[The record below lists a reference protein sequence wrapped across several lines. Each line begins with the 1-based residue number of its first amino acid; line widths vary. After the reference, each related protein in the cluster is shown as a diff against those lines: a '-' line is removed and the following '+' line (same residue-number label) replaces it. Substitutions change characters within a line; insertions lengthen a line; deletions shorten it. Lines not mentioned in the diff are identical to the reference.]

1 MTMGTS
7 LMESMAREGLK
18 LFAKEEAVEL
28 DREAAESFKAQV
40 DERLAGMEAEA
51 AKLTGKDNKNARAA
65 KGKEIAEIKADP
77 QYIDACKVVKGLD
90 PKHGFFVKRPIVEKI
105 VPDAKAEP
113 KPSLKESVEEPA
125 KKEPKEAKEAKEA
138 KKSKKEESAGL
149 SPAETRELEKLKED
163 IVKRKEQ
170 LKAEGLSG
178 GQQNKDPQ
186 VVEWVNRMNELKEKQ
201 EPGSTKKD
209 AKKPEGKKSKAPL
222 SLDEQ
227 KEMDKLKGEIEAYKH
242 KLKVEFGYSNKDI
255 KADPELAEMENR
267 LAVFEKREG

>member
-1 MTMGTS
+1 
-7 LMESMAREGLK
+7 
-18 LFAKEEAVEL
+18 
-28 DREAAESFKAQV
+28 V
-40 DERLAGMEAEA
+40 DERLVGLEAEA

-77 QYIDACKVVKGLD
+77 QYVDACKVVKGLD
-90 PKHGFFVKRPIVEKI
+90 PKHGFFVKRPLVEKI

-113 KPSLKESVEEPA
+113 KPPVKEEAAAEPA
-125 KKEPKEAKEAKEA
+125 RKEAKEAKDP
-138 KKSKKEESAGL
+138 KKGKKEESAGL

-201 EPGSTKKD
+201 EPGSTKKE

-227 KEMDKLKGEIEAYKH
+227 REMDKLKGEIEAYKH